1 MSLSLR
7 TSGCGIDP
15 GLGTDLATCGVI
27 ELGKYVSLFHS
38 GNRIRVR
45 LPDEQVIAVGLHSD
59 HMLGLDFRRG
69 CVDQGFHTDLGAS
82 RVKALGEDAVVI
94 SRPTPLPHRQV
105 TTVGNTENLRK
116 ILRPDGG
123 GVDVNFP
130 TNLDPAGIE
139 ALQIRPEVASGFL
152 CPPGH
157 HITTVGQG
165 GNFRGVARACRGCI
179 DNSFATDLGPADA
192 VLLGKDALQP
202 PGIKAGPGHNVT
214 AIKQPDHRRL
224 ILLAR
229 KRGVDQ
235 RLAPH
240 LGTAGV
246 IALGKYSSGIAKTI
260 AMPGDDKTTIDQPV
274 DIRIFLIA

>member
-1 MSLSLR
+1 M
-7 TSGCGIDP
+7 
-15 GLGTDLATCGVI
+15 
-27 ELGKYVSLFHS
+27 FHS
-38 GNRIRVR
+38 GNSIRVR

-94 SRPTPLPHRQV
+94 SRATPLPYRQV
-105 TTVGNTENLRK
+105 TTVGNTKNLRK
-116 ILRPDGG
+116 ILRPHRG

-130 TNLDPAGIE
+130 TDLHPAGIE

-152 CPPGH
+152 CPPCH

-179 DNSFATDLGPADA
+179 DNSFATDLGAA
-192 VLLGKDALQP
+192 GVVLLGKDALQP
-202 PGIKAGPGHNVT
+202 PGIETGPGHNVT
-214 AIKQPDHRRL
+214 AVQQPDHRRL
-224 ILLAR
+224 TLLAR
-229 KRGVDQ
+229 KRAVDQ
-235 RLAPH
+235 RLATD

-246 IALGKYSSGIAKTI
+246 IALGKDSGGIAKTI
-260 AMPGDDKTTIDQPV
+260 AMPGDDKTTIDQSI
-274 DIRIFLIA
+274 DIRIFLIACSSGVD